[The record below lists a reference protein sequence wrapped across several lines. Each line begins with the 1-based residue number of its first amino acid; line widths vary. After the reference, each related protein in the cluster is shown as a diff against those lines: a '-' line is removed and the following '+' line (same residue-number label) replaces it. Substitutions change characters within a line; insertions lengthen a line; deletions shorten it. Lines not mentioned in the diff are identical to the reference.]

1 MRKRRA
7 MRLKARA
14 TTGEVRMSAYVLGAI
29 PFLVIGGLLLM
40 TPDHLQPL
48 ISDSRGNVIIAAAV
62 GSLVIGFVTIGRMM
76 RSVTTV

>member
-7 MRLKARA
+7 MRMKARA
-14 TTGEVRMSAYVLGAI
+14 TTGEVRMSAYVLTAI

-40 TPDHLQPL
+40 TPDYLQPL

-62 GSLVIGFVTIGRMM
+62 GNLVMGLWIMRRML